1 MSNVTREWDLPQLK
15 EIVKD
20 KSGRGKKLDAS
31 TDACRWSKDFETG
44 APLLCVAG
52 SLGVIKIINAL
63 TGELLRTLTGHGG
76 KINDLVISP
85 VNHDILESASED
97 FTVRIW
103 NLDPGHANQPCAT
116 VLEDD
121 EHKDAIMSLV
131 DLLVFYEPAQW
142 TLPEFP
148 DINIGTNMPTR
159 IYYPRFSTSEIHQES
174 VD

>member
-121 EHKDAIMSLV
+121 EHKDAIMSL
-131 DLLVFYEPAQW
+131 W